1 MNSQR
6 YEKRNE
12 KTMKYKIPHS
22 LYIVLLLISI
32 AITALTFFI
41 KDPAWS
47 TVVASVGA
55 GGIASVVVAWL
66 LDYRKTKIQAIE
78 NKARHEELM
87 RQFIRIYRRLMSN
100 VASECYGLCDKD
112 EKHSFQFWIQL
123 LSSNVDSLPKEG
135 EDSVKRRST
144 FISNSI
150 ASLQR
155 QIEIFQSQSATL
167 IYQDFP
173 DLEQTLQ
180 SFDLLWIHCWGT
192 LKQFEMENYKVFID
206 TTYILYDDFIN
217 EFPQYKDDLPDEYSI
232 NEAIKLLNEYGS
244 HPKNKDE

>member
-1 MNSQR
+1 
-6 YEKRNE
+6 
-12 KTMKYKIPHS
+12 MKYRIPHW
-22 LYIVLLLISI
+22 LYVLLLLISI
-32 AITALTFFI
+32 IITALSFFI
-41 KDPAWS
+41 NDSSWS

-55 GGIASVVVAWL
+55 GGIASVGVAWL

-123 LSSNVDSLPKEG
+123 LSSKVDSLPKEG
-135 EDSVKRRST
+135 QHSTKNRCAHILSSVE
-144 FISNSI
+144 
-150 ASLQR
+150 SLKR

-173 DLEQTLQ
+173 DLEPSLQ
-180 SFDLLWIHCWGT
+180 FFELLQFHCWGT
-192 LKQFEMENYKVFID
+192 IKQFETENYKVFID
-206 TTYILYDDFIN
+206 TTYILYLDFIN
-217 EFPQYKDDLPDEYSI
+217 EFPQYKDDLFDKYSI

-244 HPKNKDE
+244 HPKNKDESAKG

>member
-1 MNSQR
+1 
-6 YEKRNE
+6 
-12 KTMKYKIPHS
+12 MKYKIPHL
-22 LYIVLLLISI
+22 LYVALLLISI

-47 TVVASVGA
+47 TIVASVGA
-55 GGIASVVVAWL
+55 GGIASVGVAWL

-100 VASECYGLCDKD
+100 VASECYGLCSKD
-112 EKHSFQFWIQL
+112 EQKSFHFWIQL
-123 LSSNVDSLPKEG
+123 LSSNVGCFPKEG
-135 EDSVKRRST
+135 QHSIKRRCT
-144 FISNSI
+144 FISSTI
-150 ASLQR
+150 ESLQR

-180 SFDLLWIHCWGT
+180 FFELLWVHCWGT
-192 LKQFEMENYKVFID
+192 LKQLEIGNYKVFID
-206 TTYILYDDFIN
+206 TTYILYLDFIN

-232 NEAIKLLNEYGS
+232 NEAVQLLNEYGS
-244 HPKNKDE
+244 HPKSKNESTRG

>member
-1 MNSQR
+1 
-6 YEKRNE
+6 
-12 KTMKYKIPHS
+12 MKYKIPHL
-22 LYIVLLLISI
+22 LYVLLLLISI

-55 GGIASVVVAWL
+55 GGIASVGVAWL

-123 LSSNVDSLPKEG
+123 LSSNADYLPKEG
-135 EDSVKRRST
+135 QHSIKRRCT
-144 FISNSI
+144 FISSTI
-150 ASLQR
+150 ESLQR

-173 DLEQTLQ
+173 DLEQSLQ
-180 SFDLLWIHCWGT
+180 FFELLQFHCWGT
-192 LKQFEMENYKVFID
+192 LKQLEMENYKVFID
-206 TTYILYDDFIN
+206 TTYILYLDFIN

-232 NEAIKLLNEYGS
+232 NEAVQLLNAHGS
-244 HPKNKDE
+244 HPKNKNEPSKR

>member
-1 MNSQR
+1 
-6 YEKRNE
+6 
-12 KTMKYKIPHS
+12 MKYKIPHS
-22 LYIVLLLISI
+22 LYIILLLISI

-41 KDPAWS
+41 EDTSWS

-87 RQFIRIYRRLMSN
+87 QQFIRIYRRLMSR
-100 VASECYGLCDKD
+100 VASECYGLCEKD
-112 EKHSFQFWIQL
+112 ERHSFQFWIQL
-123 LSSNVDSLPKEG
+123 LSSKVDSLPKEG
-135 EDSVKRRST
+135 QHSTKNRCAHILSSVE
-144 FISNSI
+144 
-150 ASLQR
+150 SLQR

-173 DLEQTLQ
+173 DLEPSLQ
-180 SFDLLWIHCWGT
+180 FFELLQFHCWGT
-192 LKQFEMENYKVFID
+192 IKQFETENYKVFID
-206 TTYILYDDFIN
+206 TTYILYLDFIN
-217 EFPQYKDDLPDEYSI
+217 EFPQYKNDLPDEYSI

-244 HPKNKDE
+244 YPKNKDESAKG

>member
-1 MNSQR
+1 
-6 YEKRNE
+6 
-12 KTMKYKIPHS
+12 MKYKIPHL
-22 LYIVLLLISI
+22 LYVLLLLISI

-41 KDPAWS
+41 KDLAWS

-55 GGIASVVVAWL
+55 GGIASVGVAWL

-123 LSSNVDSLPKEG
+123 LSSNADYLPKEG
-135 EDSVKRRST
+135 QHSIKRRCT
-144 FISNSI
+144 FISSTI
-150 ASLQR
+150 ESLQR

-173 DLEQTLQ
+173 DLEQSLQ
-180 SFDLLWIHCWGT
+180 FFELLQFHCWGT
-192 LKQFEMENYKVFID
+192 LKQLEMENYKVFID
-206 TTYILYDDFIN
+206 TTYILYLDFIN

-232 NEAIKLLNEYGS
+232 NEAVQLLNAHGS
-244 HPKNKDE
+244 HPKNKNEPSKR

>member
-1 MNSQR
+1 
-6 YEKRNE
+6 
-12 KTMKYKIPHS
+12 MKYKIPHL
-22 LYIVLLLISI
+22 LYVILLLISI

-41 KDPAWS
+41 EDISWS

-78 NKARHEELM
+78 NKARHEEVM
-87 RQFIRIYRRLMSN
+87 RQFIRIYRRLISR
-100 VASECYGLCDKD
+100 VASECYGLFGKD
-112 EKHSFQFWIQL
+112 ERHSFQFWIQL

-135 EDSVKRRST
+135 QHSINNRCS
-144 FISNSI
+144 FILSSI
-150 ASLQR
+150 ESLKR
-155 QIEIFQSQSATL
+155 QIEIFQSQSDTL

-173 DLEQTLQ
+173 ELEQTSQ
-180 SFDLLWIHCWGT
+180 FFEILWVHCWGT
-192 LKQFEMENYKVFID
+192 IKQFETENYKVFID
-206 TTYILYDDFIN
+206 TTYILYDDFIK

-232 NEAIKLLNEYGS
+232 NEAVLLLNEYGS

>member
-1 MNSQR
+1 
-6 YEKRNE
+6 
-12 KTMKYKIPHS
+12 MKYKIPH
-22 LYIVLLLISI
+22 LIYAGLLLISI
-32 AITALTFFI
+32 AITALTFI
-41 KDPAWS
+41 IEDLSWS

-87 RQFIRIYRRLMSN
+87 RQFIRIYRRLMSR

-123 LSSNVDSLPKEG
+123 LSSNADYLPKEG
-135 EDSVKRRST
+135 QHSIKRRCT
-144 FISNSI
+144 FISSTI
-150 ASLQR
+150 ESLQR

-173 DLEQTLQ
+173 DLEQSLQ
-180 SFDLLWIHCWGT
+180 FFELLQFHCWGT
-192 LKQFEMENYKVFID
+192 LKQLEMENYKVFID
-206 TTYILYDDFIN
+206 TTYILYLDFIN

-232 NEAIKLLNEYGS
+232 NEAVQLLNAHGS
-244 HPKNKDE
+244 HPKNKNEPSKR

>member
-1 MNSQR
+1 
-6 YEKRNE
+6 
-12 KTMKYKIPHS
+12 MKYKIPHL
-22 LYIVLLLISI
+22 LYVLLLLISI

-41 KDPAWS
+41 KDLAWS

-55 GGIASVVVAWL
+55 GGIASVGVAWL

-123 LSSNVDSLPKEG
+123 LSSKVDFLPKEG
-135 EDSVKRRST
+135 QHSIENRCTCILSSVE
-144 FISNSI
+144 
-150 ASLQR
+150 SLKR

-167 IYQDFP
+167 IYQNFP
-173 DLEQTLQ
+173 DLEQSLQ
-180 SFDLLWIHCWGT
+180 FFELLQFHCWGT
-192 LKQFEMENYKVFID
+192 IKQFETENYKVFID
-206 TTYILYDDFIN
+206 TTYILYLDFIN
-217 EFPQYKDDLPDEYSI
+217 EFPQYKDDLPVEYSI
-232 NEAIKLLNEYGS
+232 NEAVQLLNEYGS
-244 HPKNKDE
+244 HPKSKNESTKG

>member
-1 MNSQR
+1 
-6 YEKRNE
+6 
-12 KTMKYKIPHS
+12 MKYKIPHS
-22 LYIVLLLISI
+22 LYIILLLISI

-41 KDPAWS
+41 EDISWS

-55 GGIASVVVAWL
+55 GGIASVGVAWL

-87 RQFIRIYRRLMSN
+87 RQFIRIYHRLMSR
-100 VASECYGLCDKD
+100 VASECYGLRDKD

-123 LSSNVDSLPKEG
+123 ISSNADYFPKEG
-135 EDSVKRRST
+135 QHSIKRRCT
-144 FISNSI
+144 FISSTI
-150 ASLQR
+150 ESLQR

-180 SFDLLWIHCWGT
+180 FFELLWVHCWGT
-192 LKQFEMENYKVFID
+192 LKQLEMENYKVFID

-232 NEAIKLLNEYGS
+232 NESVRLLNEYGS
-244 HPKNKDE
+244 HPKAKMNQQKDR

>member
-1 MNSQR
+1 
-6 YEKRNE
+6 
-12 KTMKYKIPHS
+12 MKYKIPHL
-22 LYIVLLLISI
+22 LYVALLLISI

-47 TVVASVGA
+47 TIVASVGA
-55 GGIASVVVAWL
+55 GGIASVGVAWL

-123 LSSNVDSLPKEG
+123 LSSNVNSFPQEGQYSIKNRCTYILSSVESLK
-135 EDSVKRRST
+135 
-144 FISNSI
+144 
-150 ASLQR
+150 R

-173 DLEQTLQ
+173 DLEQSLQ
-180 SFDLLWIHCWGT
+180 FFELLQFHCWGT
-192 LKQFEMENYKVFID
+192 IKQLEIGNYKVFID
-206 TTYILYDDFIN
+206 TTYILYLDFIN

-232 NEAIKLLNEYGS
+232 NEAVQLLNEYGS
-244 HPKNKDE
+244 HPKSKNKSTKG

>member
-1 MNSQR
+1 
-6 YEKRNE
+6 
-12 KTMKYKIPHS
+12 MKYKIPHL
-22 LYIVLLLISI
+22 LYVLLLLISI
-32 AITALTFFI
+32 VITALTFFI
-41 KDPAWS
+41 ENPSWS

-87 RQFIRIYRRLMSN
+87 RQFIRIYRRLMSR
-100 VASECYGLCDKD
+100 VAGECYGLCDKD

-123 LSSNVDSLPKEG
+123 LSSKVGSLPKEG
-135 EDSVKRRST
+135 QHSTKIRCAHILSSVE
-144 FISNSI
+144 
-150 ASLQR
+150 SLQR

-173 DLEQTLQ
+173 DLEPSLQ
-180 SFDLLWIHCWGT
+180 FFELLQFHCWGT
-192 LKQFEMENYKVFID
+192 IKQFEMENYKVFID

-217 EFPQYKDDLPDEYSI
+217 EFPQYKDDLFDKYSI

-244 HPKNKDE
+244 HPKNKDESAKG

>member
-1 MNSQR
+1 
-6 YEKRNE
+6 
-12 KTMKYKIPHS
+12 MKYKIPHL
-22 LYIVLLLISI
+22 LY
-32 AITALTFFI
+32 
-41 KDPAWS
+41 
-47 TVVASVGA
+47 
-55 GGIASVVVAWL
+55 AWL

-123 LSSNVDSLPKEG
+123 LSSNADYLPKEG
-135 EDSVKRRST
+135 QHSIKRRCT
-144 FISNSI
+144 FISSTI
-150 ASLQR
+150 ESLQR

-173 DLEQTLQ
+173 DLEQSLQ
-180 SFDLLWIHCWGT
+180 FFELLQFHCWGT
-192 LKQFEMENYKVFID
+192 LKQLEMENYKVFID
-206 TTYILYDDFIN
+206 TTYILYLDFIN

-232 NEAIKLLNEYGS
+232 NEAVQLLNAHGS
-244 HPKNKDE
+244 HPKNKNEPSKR

>member
-1 MNSQR
+1 
-6 YEKRNE
+6 
-12 KTMKYKIPHS
+12 MKYKIPHL
-22 LYIVLLLISI
+22 LYVALLLISI

-47 TVVASVGA
+47 TIVASVGA
-55 GGIASVVVAWL
+55 GGIASVGVAWL

-100 VASECYGLCDKD
+100 VASECYGLCSKD
-112 EKHSFQFWIQL
+112 EQKSFHFWIQL
-123 LSSNVDSLPKEG
+123 LSSNVGCFPKEG
-135 EDSVKRRST
+135 QHSIKRRCT
-144 FISNSI
+144 FISSTI
-150 ASLQR
+150 ESLQR

-173 DLEQTLQ
+173 DLEQSLQ
-180 SFDLLWIHCWGT
+180 FFELLQFHCWGT
-192 LKQFEMENYKVFID
+192 LKQLEMENYKVFID
-206 TTYILYDDFIN
+206 TTYILYLDFIN

-232 NEAIKLLNEYGS
+232 NEAVQLLNEYGS
-244 HPKNKDE
+244 HPKSKNKSTKG

>member
-1 MNSQR
+1 
-6 YEKRNE
+6 
-12 KTMKYKIPHS
+12 MKYKIPHL
-22 LYIVLLLISI
+22 LYVALLLISI

-47 TVVASVGA
+47 TIVASVGA
-55 GGIASVVVAWL
+55 GGIASVGVAWL

-100 VASECYGLCDKD
+100 VASECYGLCSKD
-112 EKHSFQFWIQL
+112 EQKSFHFWIQL
-123 LSSNVDSLPKEG
+123 LSSNLGCFPKEG
-135 EDSVKRRST
+135 QHSIKRRCT
-144 FISNSI
+144 FISSTI
-150 ASLQR
+150 ESLQR

-173 DLEQTLQ
+173 DLEQSLQ
-180 SFDLLWIHCWGT
+180 FFELLQFHCWGT
-192 LKQFEMENYKVFID
+192 IKQLEIGNYKVFID
-206 TTYILYDDFIN
+206 TTYILYLDFIN

-232 NEAIKLLNEYGS
+232 NEAIQLLNAYGS
-244 HPKNKDE
+244 HSKSKNAK